1 MSWDMVEYD
10 DWLILGIV
18 LVLLVVAALLSAVE
32 TSITSASR
40 PRMAALERQGNAR
53 ARLVLRLKEQ
63 SEQFIAAVLLGN
75 NLVNILGSALTTSVL
90 IAFFGDAGVIYATVI
105 MTVLVVIF
113 GEVMPKVWAF
123 SGADRVALT
132 LAPFARMMMSVLSPL
147 ATATRWAAMG
157 MLRMLGWKPADR
169 PAEVA
174 ADELKGAIELHA
186 DAKSGADAKKERQM
200 LRSILDLADVTVA
213 DILVHRRQ
221 VVAIDAGQPVEAVI
235 EQALSSPHTRIPL
248 WRGQPDNVIGVLHA
262 KALLQAVRA
271 NPGDPSAIDIA
282 SIATRP
288 WFIPDTTSLLD
299 QLEAF
304 RRRREHF
311 ALVVDEYGA
320 LLGVVTLED
329 ILEEIVGDIAERHEF
344 NVPGVR
350 AQPDGSWVVDGHVT
364 IRDLNRQF
372 DWRLPDESAAT
383 IAGLVLYEARRI
395 PEVGQVFVFHGLRF
409 EILRRKRNQIATL
422 RVSTLGDTAAP
433 KTGSAAAPAG
443 ERAA

>member
-1 MSWDMVEYD
+1 MVEFG
-10 DWLILGIV
+10 DWVIFCVV
-18 LVLLVVAALLSAVE
+18 LALLVVAALLSAVE

-40 PRMAALERQGNAR
+40 PRLAALERQGNPR
-53 ARLVLRLKEQ
+53 AKLVLRLKQQ
-63 SEQFIAAVLLGN
+63 SDQFISAVLLGN

-105 MTVLVVIF
+105 MTVLVVVF

-123 SGADRVALT
+123 NGADRVALG
-132 LAPFARMMMSVLSPL
+132 LAPFARAMMAVLSPL
-147 ATATRWAAMG
+147 ATATRWAALG
-157 MLRMLGWKPADR
+157 MLGLMGWR
-169 PAEVA
+169 PGDGRGEASS
-174 ADELKGAIELHA
+174 DELKGAIELHG
-186 DAKSGADAKKERQM
+186 DAQSDAGAKKERQM

-221 VVAIDAGQPVEAVI
+221 VVAIDAAQPVEAI
-235 EQALSSPHTRIPL
+235 IQQALSSPHTRIPL

-271 NPGDPSAIDIA
+271 NPGDPSTIDIA
-282 SIATRP
+282 AIASRP
-288 WFIPDTTSLLD
+288 WFTPDSTSLLD

-350 AQPDGSWVVDGHVT
+350 AQTDGSWVVDGHVT

-422 RVSTLGDTAAP
+422 RVSTLVDAATA
-433 KTGSAAAPAG
+433 KTPPAAEPGG

>member
-1 MSWDMVEYD
+1 MTWSDID
-10 DWLILGIV
+10 GGDWLV
-18 LVLLVVAALLSAVE
+18 LAVVLALLMLAALLSAVE

-40 PRMAALERQGNAR
+40 PRMAALERQGNVR
-53 ARLVLRLKEQ
+53 ARLVLRMKEQ
-63 SEQFIAAVLLGN
+63 SEQFISAVLLGN

-90 IAFFGDAGVIYATVI
+90 IAFFGDAGVIYATII
-105 MTVLVVIF
+105 MTVLVVVF

-123 SGADRVALT
+123 NGADRVALG
-132 LAPFARMMMSVLSPL
+132 LAPFARAMMSVLSPL

-157 MLRMLGWKPADR
+157 MLSVLGWRPSDR
-169 PAEVA
+169 PADVA
-174 ADELKGAIELHA
+174 ADELKGAIELHGA
-186 DAKSGADAKKERQM
+186 VQSDAGARKERQM
-200 LRSILDLADVTVA
+200 LRSILDLADVSVA

-221 VVAIDAGQPVEAVI
+221 VVAIDAGQPVEAII

-262 KALLQAVRA
+262 KSLLQAVRA
-271 NPGDPSAIDIA
+271 NTGDPAAIDIA
-282 SIATRP
+282 AIAARP
-288 WFIPDTTSLLD
+288 WFIPDTTTLLD

-350 AQPDGSWVVDGHVT
+350 AQTDGSWVVDGHVT

-422 RVSTLGDTAAP
+422 RVSVAEDTATA
-433 KTGSAAAPAG
+433 KDAARAAPSG